1 MGIVIL
7 CRIGKL
13 EGLAGNCGDWLRN
26 ISLVIHFGI
35 ELIIGFLGGF
45 PIRFILTDS
54 DFVDTRIFSIHAAL
68 DPRRTVD
75 EPQQH
80 PHYRASSVK
89 ASTSEGQKRNEVEK
103 GVLVVGTY
111 ISLLNRAAFQHFHGK
126 SDVLQESEEDAVYY

>member
-35 ELIIGFLGGF
+35 ELIIEFLGGF
-45 PIRFILTDS
+45 PIRFNLTDS

-68 DPRRTVD
+68 DTRRRSVD

-80 PHYRASSVK
+80 PHYR

-103 GVLVVGTY
+103 GVLVVHTY
-111 ISLLNRAAFQHFHGK
+111 H
-126 SDVLQESEEDAVYY
+126 Y

>member
-54 DFVDTRIFSIHAAL
+54 DFVDTRIFDSRCSRHKKK
-68 DPRRTVD
+68 RG
-75 EPQQH
+75 
-80 PHYRASSVK
+80 RATTT
-89 ASTSEGQKRNEVEK
+89 STLSGIISEGINIGRAEAQRGGK
-103 GVLVVGTY
+103 GG
-111 ISLLNRAAFQHFHGK
+111 AGGG
-126 SDVLQESEEDAVYY
+126 